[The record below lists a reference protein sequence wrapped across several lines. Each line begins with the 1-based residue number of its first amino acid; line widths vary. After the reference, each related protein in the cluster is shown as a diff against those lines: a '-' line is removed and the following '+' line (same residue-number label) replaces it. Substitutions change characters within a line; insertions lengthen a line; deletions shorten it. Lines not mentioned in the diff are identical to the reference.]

1 MQISIVVPCYNEEE
15 ALPYFFQAAV
25 PVMDGMEQKYHVS
38 FELIFVDD
46 GSKDK
51 TLKVMKDLKEKDE
64 RIRYISFSR
73 NFGKEAAMYAGMEKS
88 RGDMVSIMDAD
99 LQDPPQL
106 LEQMYHHITEEG
118 YDCVATRRVSRKGE
132 PVIRSLFA
140 RCFYRLINRI
150 SKADIVDGA
159 RDFRLMNRKFVDAV
173 LAMSEYN
180 RFSKGI
186 FGWVGFETK
195 WIEYENVKRS
205 AGQTKWSFWKLFIYS
220 LEGII
225 GFSTMPLALA
235 SVMGVL
241 FCLLSFIIILFII
254 IRTLVWGDPV
264 SGWPSLACIM
274 FFIGGIQLFCIGI
287 LGNYLAK
294 TYLETKKRPIYIVKD
309 TDIDLK
315 RQEET

>member
-1 MQISIVVPCYNEEE
+1 
-15 ALPYFFQAAV
+15 
-25 PVMDGMEQKYHVS
+25 
-38 FELIFVDD
+38 
-46 GSKDK
+46 
-51 TLKVMKDLKEKDE
+51 
-64 RIRYISFSR
+64 
-73 NFGKEAAMYAGMEKS
+73 MYAGIEKIN
-88 RGDMVSIMDAD
+88 GDLVSIMDAD

-106 LEQMYHHITEEG
+106 LEQMYRDITEEG

-173 LAMSEYN
+173 LSMCEYN

-264 SGWPSLACIM
+264 NGWPSLACIM

-294 TYLETKKRPIYIVKD
+294 TYLETKKRPIYIIKD

>member
-1 MQISIVVPCYNEEE
+1 M
-15 ALPYFFQAAV
+15 
-25 PVMDGMEQKYHVS
+25 PVMNGMEQKYHVS
-38 FELIFVDD
+38 FEMIFVDD
-46 GSKDK
+46 GSRDQ
-51 TLKVMKDLKEKDE
+51 TLKVMKDLKEKDQ

-88 RGDMVSIMDAD
+88 NGDLVSIMDAD

-106 LEQMYHHITEEG
+106 LEQMYRDITEEG

-173 LAMSEYN
+173 LSMCEYN

-264 SGWPSLACIM
+264 NGWPSLACIM

-294 TYLETKKRPIYIVKD
+294 TYLETKKRPIYIIKD